1 MKTFFSL
8 IVTTGL
14 LLSQT
19 INEQIYALEDA
30 SPEMRVELMNSIKQ
44 QLMSMNQERRMKTIG
59 ILQKRLQV
67 KPSQQEQEH
76 HHLVESQHEHNHKAT
91 RGLHL
96 KQHEVQEQM
105 MHRSH
110 GENSRQHQ
118 SFGNHRANGEAE
130 GHNGRGS
137 SNSHNGRR

>member
-1 MKTFFSL
+1 MKIFFSL

-59 ILQKRLQV
+59 ILQKKLQV
-67 KPSQQEQEH
+67 KHSPISSVNSHTLENRNEHKDESTHNSHLEQHEIQEH
-76 HHLVESQHEHNHKAT
+76 MRN
-91 RGLHL
+91 
-96 KQHEVQEQM
+96 
-105 MHRSH
+105 RSH
-110 GENSRQHQ
+110 GENSVQQQ
-118 SFGNHRANGEAE
+118 SFTNHIPNGQLEE
-130 GHNGRGS
+130 HSDRGS
-137 SNSHNGRR
+137 SDNHNNRR